1 VGDGEINEGPIW
13 EGALFATHHEL
24 DNFMVIVDENGFQ
37 AMGNTQDIMKLG
49 SIQSKFESFGFD
61 AITIDG
67 HDEIAINKAIVG
79 LWKGNKKK
87 PKALIAKTV
96 KGKGV
101 DFMEHDN
108 SWHYT
113 RLNQESYKQA
123 ILSINGSNT

>member
-1 VGDGEINEGPIW
+1 M
-13 EGALFATHHEL
+13 FAAHHNL

-37 AMGNTQDIMKLG
+37 AMGKTQDIIGLG

-61 AITIDG
+61 SITVDG
-67 HDEIAINKAIVG
+67 HDEIAINKAIEK
-79 LWKGNKKK
+79 LRNSDTKK

-101 DFMEHDN
+101 DFMEDDN

-113 RLNQESYKQA
+113 RLDKESYRDA
-123 ILSINGSNT
+123 IASINEGDV